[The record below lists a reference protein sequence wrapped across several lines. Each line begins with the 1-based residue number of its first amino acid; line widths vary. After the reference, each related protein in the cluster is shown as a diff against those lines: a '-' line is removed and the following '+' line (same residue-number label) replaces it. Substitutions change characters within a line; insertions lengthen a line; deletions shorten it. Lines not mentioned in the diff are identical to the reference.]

1 LRNPKNK
8 EPIKR
13 MSDEEL
19 VEGCLKNDK
28 ASQDYLYKK
37 YASKMFGLCIR
48 YSNTREEAE
57 DVLQEGF
64 IKVFNKIDRF
74 KHEGS
79 FEGWIRRIMI
89 NTALK
94 SKDKRILKYE
104 NTGLENVREPKFES
118 QVLGELNRKELIG
131 IIDRLPEGYRVV
143 FNLFAVEGY
152 PHKEIAQMLQISEGT
167 SRSQYSRARQSL
179 IKIIEKI
186 YTN

>member
-1 LRNPKNK
+1 MKNPQNK
-8 EPIKR
+8 EPIKW

-19 VEGCLKNDK
+19 VAGCLRNDK
-28 ASQDYLYKK
+28 ASQEYLYKK

-64 IKVFNKIDRF
+64 IKVFDKIDRF

-94 SKDKRILKYE
+94 SKDKRKLKYE
-104 NTGLENVREPKFES
+104 NAGLDHVQEPKYDS
-118 QVLGELNRKELIG
+118 KVLGEMGRRELMD
-131 IIDRLPEGYRVV
+131 IINKLPEGYRVV

-152 PHKEIAQMLQISEGT
+152 PHKDIAEMLGISEGT
-167 SRSQYSRARQSL
+167 SRSQYSRARQTL

-186 YTN
+186 YTK

>member
-1 LRNPKNK
+1 MKNPKNK
-8 EPIKR
+8 EPIKW

-19 VEGCLKNDK
+19 VEGCIRNDK

-37 YASKMFGLCIR
+37 FSSKMFGLCIR
-48 YSNTREEAE
+48 YTNTREEAE

-64 IKVFNKIDRF
+64 IKVFDKIDRF

-94 SKDKRILKYE
+94 SREKRIAKYE
-104 NTGLENVREPKFES
+104 NTGLDHVKEPKFDS
-118 QVLGELNRKELIG
+118 SVLSELNRKELMG
-131 IIDRLPEGYRVV
+131 IVNALPEGYRVV

-152 PHKEIAQMLQISEGT
+152 PHKDIAKMLGISEGT
-167 SRSQYSRARQSL
+167 SRSQYSRARQNL

-186 YTN
+186 YTK

>member
-1 LRNPKNK
+1 
-8 EPIKR
+8 

-19 VEGCLKNDK
+19 VEGCLRNDK

-37 YASKMFGLCIR
+37 FSSKMFGLCIR

-94 SKDKRILKYE
+94 SKDKRKLKYE
-104 NTGLENVREPKFES
+104 NAGLDNVREPKFDS
-118 QVLGELNRKELIG
+118 QVLGELNRKELMR
-131 IIDRLPEGYRVV
+131 IINSLPEGYRVV

-167 SRSQYSRARQSL
+167 SRSQYSRARQNL
-179 IKIIEKI
+179 IKIIDKT
-186 YTN
+186 YTK

>member
-1 LRNPKNK
+1 
-8 EPIKR
+8 

-28 ASQDYLYKK
+28 ASQEQLYKK
-37 YASKMFGLCIR
+37 FASKMFGLCIR
-48 YSNTREEAE
+48 YTNTREEAE

-64 IKVFNKIDRF
+64 IKVFDKIDRF

-104 NTGLENVREPKFES
+104 HTGLDNVGEPRFES
-118 QVLGELNRKELIG
+118 RVIGELDRKQLMK
-131 IIDRLPEGYRVV
+131 IIDQLPEGYKVV

-152 PHKEIAQMLQISEGT
+152 PHKEIAQMLGISEGT
-167 SRSQYSRARQSL
+167 SRSQYSRARQNL

-186 YTN
+186 YTK